1 MRTDVAQTVA
11 EILQVRQL
19 TKTYGGVRA
28 VDNASFNV
36 VRGRITGLIGPN
48 GAGKSTALGII
59 AGSFK
64 PTSGSV
70 LLDGTE
76 IAGTPSYK
84 LARQGIARTFQIS
97 SEFAGMTV
105 LENLLAAPQ
114 GQKGETLWGA
124 IRGRGYW
131 RTEEDSL
138 IQRAAELMI
147 RFDMFAMANEVAGT
161 LSGGQRRLLEIMRSL
176 MSQPKLL
183 LLDEP
188 MAGVHPTLGRRIEDY
203 LAELQ
208 DEGLTMLLV
217 EHEMAVVERLCDAVI
232 VMARGEVIAEG
243 TMADV
248 SADRRVLDAYLNG

>member
-1 MRTDVAQTVA
+1 
-11 EILQVRQL
+11 
-19 TKTYGGVRA
+19 
-28 VDNASFNV
+28 
-36 VRGRITGLIGPN
+36 
-48 GAGKSTALGII
+48 
-59 AGSFK
+59 
-64 PTSGSV
+64 
-70 LLDGTE
+70 
-76 IAGTPSYK
+76 
-84 LARQGIARTFQIS
+84 
-97 SEFAGMTV
+97 
-105 LENLLAAPQ
+105 
-114 GQKGETLWGA
+114 
-124 IRGRGYW
+124 
-131 RTEEDSL
+131 
-138 IQRAAELMI
+138 MI

-208 DEGLTMLLV
+208 ADGLTMLLV